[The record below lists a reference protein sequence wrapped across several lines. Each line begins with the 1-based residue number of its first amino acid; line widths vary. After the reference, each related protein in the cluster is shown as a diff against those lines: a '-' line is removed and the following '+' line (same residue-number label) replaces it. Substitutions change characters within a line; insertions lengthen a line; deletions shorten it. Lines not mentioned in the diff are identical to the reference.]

1 MIGFDTP
8 HYNVEE
14 NVTSGSATV
23 QVAIMEGELLQSV
36 AVTLQTLDAIAL
48 GGCVGSACMHL

>member
-1 MIGFDTP
+1 MIGFDNP

-48 GGCVGSACMHL
+48 GV